1 MATDER
7 KNLVSKQLDNMNYI
21 PEKPPKDYM
30 VMIGFEKL
38 HVEKVIA
45 NRKGMIPE
53 LTDNDL
59 DKFVSQFTSMSFKVN
74 ASTLQEAITRVSQTA
89 AQMSYL
95 DALGKGFDL
104 LGQLYTD
111 LNAGEAPEQVLDK
124 LGFDA
129 DITEM
134 DRLYQCIAN
143 MTITNMDMFMDIAES
158 RDKGAK
164 NIDKMKLPEITSI
177 IAFEEGRHK
186 SMFAMTEQEME
197 DITDK
202 VSKLVEQ
209 DKKREE
215 QEGDE

>member
-1 MATDER
+1 MATDEM

-89 AQMSYL
+89 AH
-95 DALGKGFDL
+95 ALGKGFDL
-104 LGQLYTD
+104 LGQLYSD

-143 MTITNMDMFMDIAES
+143 MTITNMDMFMDIAAS
-158 RDKGAK
+158 RAKGAK

>member
-1 MATDER
+1 MATDEM

-21 PEKPPKDYM
+21 AEKPPKDYM

-38 HVEKVIA
+38 HAEKVIA

-59 DKFVSQFTSMSFKVN
+59 DKFVSKFTSMSFKVN

-89 AQMSYL
+89 AQMSYI
-95 DALGKGFDL
+95 DALAKGFDL
-104 LGQLYTD
+104 LGQLYSD
-111 LNAGEAPEQVLDK
+111 LHKGQAPEEVLEK

-129 DITEM
+129 DISEM

-158 RDKGAK
+158 TNKGAK
-164 NIDKMKLPEITSI
+164 NIVKMNLPEITSI
-177 IAFEEGRHK
+177 IAFEEGRHTA
-186 SMFAMTEQEME
+186 MFAMTEQEME

-202 VSKLVEQ
+202 VSKAIEQ
-209 DKKREE
+209 MEE
-215 QEGDE
+215 DNEGDG

>member
-1 MATDER
+1 MATDEM

-89 AQMSYL
+89 AQMSYI

-104 LGQLYTD
+104 LGQLYSD

>member
-1 MATDER
+1 M
-7 KNLVSKQLDNMNYI
+7 
-21 PEKPPKDYM
+21 
-30 VMIGFEKL
+30 
-38 HVEKVIA
+38 
-45 NRKGMIPE
+45 
-53 LTDNDL
+53 TDNDL

-89 AQMSYL
+89 AQMSYI

-104 LGQLYTD
+104 LGQLYSD

>member
-1 MATDER
+1 MATDEM

-89 AQMSYL
+89 AQMSYI

-104 LGQLYTD
+104 LGQLYSD

-209 DKKREE
+209 EKKREE

>member
-1 MATDER
+1 MATDEM
-7 KNLVSKQLDNMNYI
+7 KNLVSKHLDYMNYI
-21 PEKPPKDYM
+21 PETPPKDYM

-59 DKFVSQFTSMSFKVN
+59 DKFVSQFTSMSIKVN
-74 ASTLQEAITRVSQTA
+74 ASKLQEAITRVSQTA
-89 AQMSYL
+89 AQMSYI

-104 LGQLYTD
+104 LGQLYSD